1 MYIFQQCT
9 SLIFLVHQMNCSVCV
24 ADTQLEIYIL
34 WTAADRQTG
43 FKFLL
48 VTVPSDVI
56 KWSVLFVFKHTNAN
70 FPAQCECTLTPT
82 LLKCLRFFYKSYCAH
97 IWILWLKH
105 HCALPG
111 STTVKCLCAA
121 VFKCCYVHVVWCM
134 VWSEFGLRQEKVTFV
149 HCWRHVYCIAGTLAV
164 LATTWL
170 LHSKMCFSSL
180 YRHTM

>member
-24 ADTQLEIYIL
+24 EHSGNLHSIS
-34 WTAADRQTG
+34 WQTG

-134 VWSEFGLRQEKVTFV
+134 VWSEFGLRQEKVTLCAVGDMF
-149 HCWRHVYCIAGTLAV
+149 IAL
-164 LATTWL
+164 LEPWLHWL
-170 LHSKMCFSSL
+170 LLGYYTVKRVFHPYIGIQCRS
-180 YRHTM
+180 